1 MITAE
6 DDRAARAVAVVEKL
20 RQAYPD
26 AACSLHYANPLQL
39 LVATILAAQCTD
51 ERVNQV
57 TPALFARY
65 PTAEDLANAPLT
77 DLEQAVRSTGFF
89 RNKARNIQAACRMI
103 VQEFSGQVPRTMDE
117 LLRLPGVARKTA
129 NVVLGE
135 AFGLVEGVIVDTHV
149 GRISR
154 RLGLTEKDDPVQ
166 VETELM
172 ALLPRQAWLAWNHQ
186 LISHGRLVCMAR
198 RPRCEDCV
206 LATECLFVRA
216 AAQ

>member
-6 DDRAARAVAVVEKL
+6 DDRAARAVAVAEKL

-26 AACSLHYANPLQL
+26 ASCSLHYASPLQL

-65 PTAEDLANAPLT
+65 PTAEDLANAPPE
-77 DLEQAVRSTGFF
+77 DLEQTVRSTGFF
-89 RNKARNIQAACRMI
+89 RNKAKNIQGACRMI
-103 VQEFSGQVPRTMDE
+103 VQEFSGQVPSTMDE

-154 RLGLTEKDDPVQ
+154 RLGLTEEDDPVQ
-166 VETELM
+166 VENELM
-172 ALLPRQAWLAWNHQ
+172 ALLPRHAWLAWNHQ
-186 LISHGRLVCMAR
+186 LISHGRQVCVAR

-206 LATECLFVRA
+206 LTTECRFVPVP
-216 AAQ
+216 AQ

>member
-65 PTAEDLANAPLT
+65 PTAEDLANAPPE
-77 DLEQAVRSTGFF
+77 DLEQTVRSTGFF
-89 RNKARNIQAACRMI
+89 RNKAKNIQGACRMI
-103 VQEFSGQVPRTMDE
+103 VQEFSGQVPSTMDE

-154 RLGLTEKDDPVQ
+154 RLGLTEEDDPVQ
-166 VETELM
+166 VENELM
-172 ALLPRQAWLAWNHQ
+172 ALLPRHAWLAWNHQ
-186 LISHGRLVCMAR
+186 LISHGRQVCVAR

-206 LATECLFVRA
+206 LTTECRFVPVP
-216 AAQ
+216 AQ